1 MNQTHAE
8 TLTKIYSHYAEGNYQ
23 ALLGICSDAFTFQ
36 VSGKSKLAGK
46 YKKDNFEIGFM
57 NLMNSLSKGTYQ
69 LHVHDILASDL
80 HGTVLG
86 TIELQVNGKKIEIR
100 TVHVWRFENGK
111 PVAAYEYPRDL
122 YAYDEAWNALS
133 GT

>member
-1 MNQTHAE
+1 MKTIHAE
-8 TLTKIYSHYAEGNYQ
+8 TLAKIYAYYSEKNYQ
-23 ALLGICSDAFTFQ
+23 ALLENCSEQFTFQ
-36 VSGKSKLAGK
+36 ISGKSKLAGK
-46 YKKDNFEIGFM
+46 YTRSNFETV
-57 NLMNSLSKGTYQ
+57 LMQNIQSISHGTYQ
-69 LHVHDILASDL
+69 LHVHDILASDV

-86 TIELQVNGKKIEIR
+86 TIEIQVNGKKVELR

-111 PVAAYEYPRDL
+111 PVAGYEYPRDL